1 MSRTL
6 LWRLVALALPL
17 LTGLLGA
24 FNGPEAFRDAT
35 TAGQRV
41 AAGTQTAYG
50 ILGLTSTIGLAQ
62 GRAWARISL
71 IAWAIL
77 LCITGGMAPVV
88 WGGTGV
94 STGLLALLATAAI
107 AAAAVW
113 LGWRALE
120 VQND

>member
-6 LWRLVALALPL
+6 LWRLVALVLPL

-24 FNGPEAFRDAT
+24 FNGPEAFRVAT
-35 TAGQRV
+35 TGGQRI

-62 GRAWARISL
+62 GRIWARQAL

-77 LCITGGMAPVV
+77 LTITGGMAPVI
-88 WGGTGV
+88 WGATGV
-94 STGLLALLATAAI
+94 GSGLLALVATAVI
-107 AAAAVW
+107 AAGGVW
-113 LGWRALE
+113 LGWRTLRG
-120 VQND
+120 VR

>member
-1 MSRTL
+1 
-6 LWRLVALALPL
+6 

-62 GRAWARISL
+62 GRAWARMSL

-77 LCITGGMAPVV
+77 LSITGSMAPVV

>member
-6 LWRLVALALPL
+6 VWRLVALVLPL

-24 FNGPEAFRDAT
+24 FNGPEAFRSAT

-50 ILGLTSTIGLAQ
+50 ILGLASSIGLAQ
-62 GRAWARISL
+62 GREWARPAL
-71 IAWAIL
+71 IAWAIP

-94 STGLLALLATAAI
+94 STGLVALLVTAAI
-107 AAAAVW
+107 AAAALR
-113 LGWRALE
+113 LGWRAVQ

>member
-6 LWRLVALALPL
+6 LWRLAALALPL

-24 FNGPEAFRDAT
+24 FSGPEAFPSAST
-35 TAGQRV
+35 TGQRI

-50 ILGLTSTIGLAQ
+50 ILGLTSSIGLAQ
-62 GRAWARISL
+62 GHAWARMSL
-71 IAWAIL
+71 LTWAIL

-94 STGLLALLATAAI
+94 STGLLALLVTAAI
-107 AAAAVW
+107 AAGGVW

-120 VQND
+120 VRND

>member
-50 ILGLTSTIGLAQ
+50 ILGLTSTIISPRVARGLEYRLSRGQFCSALPE
-62 GRAWARISL
+62 AWHRWSRV
-71 IAWAIL
+71 
-77 LCITGGMAPVV
+77 TGSEHGPT
-88 WGGTGV
+88 GTPRYRGNRRRC
-94 STGLLALLATAAI
+94 GL
-107 AAAAVW
+107 VR
-113 LGWRALE
+113 WRALE
-120 VQND
+120 VRND

>member
-1 MSRTL
+1 MSRSL
-6 LWRLVALALPL
+6 FWRLAALALPL

-24 FNGPEAFRDAT
+24 FEGPESFGSAT
-35 TAGQRV
+35 TAGQRI

-62 GRAWARISL
+62 GRAWARLSL

-88 WGGTGV
+88 WGGTDV
-94 STGLLALLATAAI
+94 NTGLFALLATAAI
-107 AAAAVW
+107 AAGALW
-113 LGWRALE
+113 LGWRALK
-120 VQND
+120 V

>member
-24 FNGPEAFRDAT
+24 FNGPEAFRTRRRPVSGSPQGLKQHTESLASPVRS
-35 TAGQRV
+35 ASPRV
-41 AAGTQTAYG
+41 ARG
-50 ILGLTSTIGLAQ
+50 LGYRLSHGQFCSALPE
-62 GRAWARISL
+62 AWHRWSGVAL
-71 IAWAIL
+71 
-77 LCITGGMAPVV
+77 
-88 WGGTGV
+88 GV

-120 VQND
+120 VRND